1 MKPNWFVGL
10 RVPPEAG
17 VTAKVKG
24 PPEGVRLFAEADLHM
39 TVAFLGASG
48 EAAAQRAWD
57 RRLLARAS
65 AISASLGAVVPMGPP
80 RRFSALA
87 AELQA
92 GHDAACGL
100 IEALRAPMLEAAGAR
115 PDDRPPRPHITVAR
129 LRRRAAPGERQ
140 GALAWASA
148 LELEGLRVELAELVL
163 YTWAEDRTRT
173 LFRAEASERLA

>member
-24 PPEGVRLFAEADLHM
+24 PPEGVRLFADADLHM
-39 TVAFLGASG
+39 TVAFLGAAG
-48 EAAAQRAWD
+48 EAAAQHAWD
-57 RRLLARAS
+57 RRSLARAG

-92 GHDAACGL
+92 GRDAACGL
-100 IEALRAPMLEAAGAR
+100 IEALRAPMLEASGAR
-115 PDDRPPRPHITVAR
+115 PDARPHVSVAR
-129 LRRRAAPGERQ
+129 LRRRAAPAERQ
-140 GALAWASA
+140 SALAWASSLDLA
-148 LELEGLRVELAELVL
+148 GLRVELAELVL
-163 YTWAEDRTRT
+163 YTWA
-173 LFRAEASERLA
+173 

>member
-10 RVPPEAG
+10 RVPSEAG
-17 VTAKVKG
+17 VTAKVQA

-39 TVAFLGASG
+39 TVAFLGAAG
-48 EAAAQRAWD
+48 EAAAQRAWG
-57 RRLLARAS
+57 RRSLARAS

-92 GHDAACGL
+92 GRDAAGRL

-115 PDDRPPRPHITVAR
+115 PDDRPPRPHVTVAR
-129 LRRRAAPGERQ
+129 LRRRAAPGERRD
-140 GALAWASA
+140 ALAWASA
-148 LELEGLRVELAELVL
+148 LDLEGLRVELTELVL

-173 LFRAEASERLA
+173 LFRAEARERLA

>member
-10 RVPPEAG
+10 RVPAEAG
-17 VTAKVKG
+17 VSAKVQG

-57 RRLLARAS
+57 RRSLARAS

-92 GHDAACGL
+92 GRDAAGQL

-115 PDDRPPRPHITVAR
+115 PDNRPPRPHITVAR
-129 LRRRAAPGERQ
+129 LRRRAAPAERL

-148 LELEGLRVELAELVL
+148 LELEGLRAELAELVL

-173 LFRAEASERLA
+173 LFRAVASERLA